1 MKEYGVTEDS
11 LFHEDDLLYR
21 TNIAKVSRC
30 LREVLI
36 LVSRELT
43 QCSVQTRASK
53 SSIQRFVITE
63 NLLVESGCYRFHI

>member
-43 QCSVQTRASK
+43 QC
-53 SSIQRFVITE
+53 
-63 NLLVESGCYRFHI
+63 

>member
-43 QCSVQTRASK
+43 QCSVQT
-53 SSIQRFVITE
+53 QCGF
-63 NLLVESGCYRFHI
+63 C